1 MVMKKEKSN
10 KTQFV
15 GIRFT
20 PEEYEK
26 IDRERKATTCRTSSE
41 YFRKH
46 LLGKPITINYRDQTL
61 DEYLS
66 QIIRLRGELNILIST
81 YNESLKMRDS
91 NELIP
96 EYTDWFISSE
106 QQRKSIL
113 YKVDEI
119 KNHILK
125 VAEKWLQ

>member
-66 QIIRLRGELNILIST
+66 EIIRLRRELNLLVNT
-81 YNESLKMRDS
+81 YNDSLKMS
-91 NELIP
+91 STLEKIP
-96 EYTDWFISSE
+96 EYTDCYITSE
-106 QQRKSIL
+106 QQRKSIVH
-113 YKVDEI
+113 KVEEI

-125 VAEKWLQ
+125 IAQKWLQ